1 MDLAT
6 DKTDARGAK
15 RVRTDTTNTTPSEK
29 AASKQQR
36 KSPTKAALDTLEQ
49 QIESLPDNLAQIAKH
64 FGNQL
69 IRLRAKLFNKT
80 AVSKRMQDDADYI
93 PKSARASDFEITTS
107 KAAVEKYTERIEL
120 LNQQVAQAKML
131 YQQSLKTVIQEC
143 AEMEIEAM
151 KDEENNLVSEI
162 LEKMANATN
171 AANDNNCNVH
181 LKVSN
186 IIRYD
191 PKIFKYGTATTRNEI
206 RNKYMAFHGLDTLP
220 APSVVTIRG
229 NDYQTQEEAVTAQ
242 AEAAASMQLPENKDF
257 HQYRKLLEIVL
268 FLPSR
273 AFHLQHEQ
281 NKKDTVMKKLVT
293 EIIDGTKTEEAA
305 MELEN
310 EAAANMEQLQD
321 LIRKESDKRDK
332 KYKDLEQKYSALQ
345 KEMKALSQQKTPA
358 KNNNMGGRPSAP
370 TNQRNTGNRRN
381 DNKNAATN
389 RNENRENRDNR
400 GGGRGRGRTG
410 TRTRGQQRS
419 TSRSGMRR
427 GTNNRNRND
436 RNNSRRDRR
445 ADDDSN
451 DSENDYRR
459 KRGNR
464 SRMPSRSRSRRS

>member
-1 MDLAT
+1 MDDAT

-80 AVSKRMQDDADYI
+80 AVSKRMQDDTDYI

-107 KAAVEKYTERIEL
+107 KAAAEKYTERIEL
-120 LNQQVAQAKML
+120 LNQQVAQAKMI

-186 IIRYD
+186 ILRYD
-191 PKIFKYGTATTRNEI
+191 PKIFTYGTATTRNEI
-206 RNKYMAFHGLDTLP
+206 RNKYMAFHGLDALP
-220 APSVVTIRG
+220 APSVVTIQG
-229 NDYQTQEEAVTAQ
+229 NDYQTQGEAVAAQ

-257 HQYRKLLEIVL
+257 HQYRKLLETVL

-281 NKKDTVMKKLVT
+281 NKKDTAMKKLVT

-358 KNNNMGGRPSAP
+358 KNDHTGGRPSAP
-370 TNQRNTGNRRN
+370 TNQRNPGNRRRN
-381 DNKNAATN
+381 DNRNAATN
-389 RNENRENRDNR
+389 RNENRDNR

-410 TRTRGQQRS
+410 TRSRGQQRS
-419 TSRSGMRR
+419 TSRSGTRR

-436 RNNSRRDRR
+436 RNNSRRDQR

-451 DSENDYRR
+451 DSENDSRR
-459 KRGNR
+459 RRGNR
-464 SRMPSRSRSRRS
+464 SRTPSRSRNRRS